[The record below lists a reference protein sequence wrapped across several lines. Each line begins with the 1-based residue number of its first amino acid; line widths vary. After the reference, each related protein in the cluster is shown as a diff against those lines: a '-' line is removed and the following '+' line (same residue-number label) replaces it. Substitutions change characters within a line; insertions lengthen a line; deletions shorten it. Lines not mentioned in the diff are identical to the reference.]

1 MAQMG
6 AAQST
11 TSFQQDAGQLS
22 LRIVTDPP
30 DRVETPALAKPRI
43 AVHLGRS
50 VYMVCQRAG
59 VKHRGWG
66 VHGDIDII
74 PAGTPAIWEPRQPDT
89 ALIVGIAPDLLLAA
103 AEDHELRTDRLEV
116 IDRFQIRDTQIEHIC
131 WALKAEMEA
140 GYPTGR
146 AFLDGLGTA
155 LAAAV
160 VSRHS
165 SLANAHTPVHAS
177 MSGHRL
183 RQALSYIEDNL
194 NRDLSLSEIAQY
206 AGVSVS
212 HLKTTFRQT
221 TGVPVHRFIIQRRL
235 ERARTLLLQGK
246 LSIGEIAR
254 ETGFAH
260 QSHLANHMRR
270 LWGCSPKDVGS
281 RNLKT
286 R

>member
-6 AAQST
+6 AEQT
-11 TSFQQDAGQLS
+11 VTSFQQDAGQLS

-50 VYMVCQRAG
+50 LYMVCQRAG
-59 VKHRGWG
+59 LNHRGWG

-74 PAGTPAIWEPRQPDT
+74 PAGTPAVWEPRQPDT
-89 ALIVGIAPDLLLAA
+89 ALIVGIAPDLLVTAAQDLELAP
-103 AEDHELRTDRLEV
+103 DRLEV
-116 IDRFQIRDTQIEHIC
+116 VDRFQIRDTQIEHIC

-155 LAAAV
+155 LAAAI

-165 SLANAHTPVHAS
+165 SLTNGHTPIHSS
-177 MSGHRL
+177 MSGQRL

-206 AGVSVS
+206 VGVSVL

-246 LSIGEIAR
+246 LSIGEIAH

-270 LWGCSPKDVGS
+270 RWGCSPRDLGS
-281 RNLKT
+281 RNP
-286 R
+286 